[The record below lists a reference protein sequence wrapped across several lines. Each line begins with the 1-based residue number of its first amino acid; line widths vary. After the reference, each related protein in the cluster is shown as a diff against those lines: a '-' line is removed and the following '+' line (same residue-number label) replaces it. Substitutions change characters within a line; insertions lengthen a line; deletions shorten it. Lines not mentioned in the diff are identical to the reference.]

1 MRVLTEHSGEIQPVI
16 QHEGLRPGSPRL
28 ARLARLGQGL
38 TAFRF
43 NP

>member
-1 MRVLTEHSGEIQPVI
+1 MRVLTEHSGEIQTVI
-16 QHEGLRPGSPRL
+16 QHEGLRPGST
-28 ARLARLGQGL
+28 RLGQGL